1 MEALVGAD
9 VVDVENV
16 GVIEGRNRA
25 RLFLEPVEA
34 ILVAGDFRRQD
45 LYGDVASQPRIPG
58 LVDDAHASAAESAEN
73 LVRAEQAASGDHGVR
88 DCAGC

>member
-1 MEALVGAD
+1 MSKRLPFEQFGDDEGKPLVGAD

-16 GVIEGRNRA
+16 GVMEGRNRA

-45 LYGDVASQPRIPG
+45 LYCDFASQPRIPG
-58 LVDDAHASAAESAEN
+58 PVDDSHASRTESAEN
-73 LVRAEQAASGDHGVR
+73 LVTAE
-88 DCAGC
+88 